1 MPGYSGPGSAAHH
14 PRVALRAPEGKLVP
28 GPRYGADPGMLRCAR
43 DDNRDTCDAYA
54 IALPHAG
61 RGRASGTH
69 ARLRSITNFRNGH
82 CDVTRP
88 LAFWIA
94 LLAVV
99 IAAVVLLREILLPF
113 VAGMVLAY
121 LLDPL
126 ATRLERLGMNR
137 LIATLAIMGLFV
149 LVVVVVIVLATPVV
163 VAELTKFVERF
174 PLYVRKVSE
183 LASDPSR
190 PWLRKV
196 VGEGLGSAERSLG
209 ELATLGADWFA
220 DVLRSVWSGGR
231 ALISVFSLAV
241 VTPIVACYLI
251 YDWNRMIAA
260 VDAWVPP
267 ARRDAV
273 RALAREI
280 DDTISGFVRG
290 QSTLCLI
297 LGLFYA
303 AALSLVGLHHG
314 LLIGLAAGLIGF
326 VPYLGSLT
334 GLAVS
339 TCVAI
344 AQFWPNWGLIALVP
358 AIFFVGQSLADYVL
372 SPYLVGRRVN
382 LNPVWLLFAL
392 FAFAYLFG
400 FLGLLIAVP
409 LASAIGVLMRF
420 AMKQYLASPFYAGDA
435 TTRARDT
442 LAPSDKE
449 PR

>member
-1 MPGYSGPGSAAHH
+1 
-14 PRVALRAPEGKLVP
+14 
-28 GPRYGADPGMLRCAR
+28 
-43 DDNRDTCDAYA
+43 
-54 IALPHAG
+54 
-61 RGRASGTH
+61 
-69 ARLRSITNFRNGH
+69 
-82 CDVTRP
+82 VTRP
-88 LAFWIA
+88 IAFWIA

-99 IAAVVLLREILLPF
+99 VAAVVLLREILLPF

-126 ATRLERLGMNR
+126 AARLERLGMNR

-149 LVVVVVIVLATPVV
+149 LLVVVVIVLATPVI

-196 VGEGLGSAERSLG
+196 VGEGLGSAERSLS

-290 QSTLCLI
+290 QSALCLI

-303 AALSLVGLHHG
+303 AALSLIGLEHG
-314 LLIGLAAGLIGF
+314 LLIGLAAGLISF

-344 AQFWPNWGLIALVP
+344 AQFWPRWGLIALVP
-358 AIFFVGQSLADYVL
+358 AIFFVGQALADYVL

-392 FAFAYLFG
+392 FAFGYLFG
-400 FLGLLIAVP
+400 FIGLLIAVP
-409 LASAIGVLMRF
+409 LAAAIGVLMRF
-420 AMKQYLASPFYAGDA
+420 AMKQYLAGPFYAAGP
-435 TTRARDT
+435 ARDDA
-442 LAPSDKE
+442 APPRSDKK
-449 PR
+449 PG